1 MTTVLTGTAIVPPPE
16 FTLEEGDVVIITI
29 ENIGT
34 LENEVMQV

>member
-1 MTTVLTGTAIVPPPE
+1 VLTGTAIVPPPE